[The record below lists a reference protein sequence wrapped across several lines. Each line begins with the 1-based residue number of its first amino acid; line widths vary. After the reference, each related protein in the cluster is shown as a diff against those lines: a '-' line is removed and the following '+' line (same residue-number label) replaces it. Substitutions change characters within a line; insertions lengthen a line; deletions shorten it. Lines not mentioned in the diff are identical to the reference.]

1 MRKKKEA
8 NIRMATGK
16 GMEYTRIK
24 PTGRL
29 NQMNQIEKQPTENRY
44 LQQIISLLQYVYRR
58 IDEEQLTQV
67 AGNIT
72 YTLILGIVPALTVAL
87 AIFTYFPQFEA
98 LQKMVEL
105 YFMRGMIPQG
115 MARDIMDNLT
125 LFASKASSV
134 SIVSSLAMFFTTAM
148 MFNLIENTFNRIW
161 GVQEPRPVFLRLL
174 IYFFIATLGPL
185 LLGGSLYLT
194 SYLYLAARGI
204 VSQLPYLSGIWPVL
218 FLAFISTAAF
228 TFLYRFVPYRCV
240 LWKDAFYGGLFAS
253 IAFEV
258 AKRLF
263 AIFVMQFASY
273 QKIYGAI
280 ALIPMF
286 LIWLY
291 VSSLI
296 MLSGAVLV
304 SSLPDFRSGRWRR
317 VVTPGS
323 QFADALFVMYTLFDA
338 RTERNRSVGWARL
351 QRYASL
357 SGAELENLLLSMK
370 EAGWVRHARQGMRI
384 IFRRRRRTRLRA
396 SLDEWR
402 WIGDANR
409 ITLADVFSRFVF
421 QPNDDDTLSHEIAG
435 MLEKNLNQSLADY
448 FEEMDKRTQSGDSD
462 EKAPES

>member
-1 MRKKKEA
+1 M
-8 NIRMATGK
+8 G
-16 GMEYTRIK
+16 YTRAR
-24 PTGRL
+24 TDRAG
-29 NQMNQIEKQPTENRY
+29 QMNPIEKLHAENRY
-44 LQQIISLLQYVYRR
+44 LQGMISLLQYVYRR
-58 IDEEQLTQV
+58 VDEEQLTQV

-72 YTLILGIVPALTVAL
+72 YTLILGIVPAVAVAL

-98 LQKMVEL
+98 LQKMVEV
-105 YFMRGMIPQG
+105 YFMQGMIPPG
-115 MARDIMDNLT
+115 MAQGILDNLT

-148 MFNLIENTFNRIW
+148 MFNLIESTFNRIW
-161 GVQEPRPVFLRLL
+161 GVQEPRPVLRRLL

-204 VSQLPYLSGIWPVL
+204 VGQLPYLSGIWPIL
-218 FLAFISTAAF
+218 FLALISTVAF
-228 TFLYRFVPYRCV
+228 TFLYYFVPYRRV
-240 LWKDAFYGGLFAS
+240 LWRDAFYGGLFAS
-253 IAFEV
+253 VAFEI

-263 AIFVMQFASY
+263 AVFVMQFASY

-286 LIWLY
+286 LLWLY

-317 VVTPGS
+317 VVMPGS
-323 QFADALFVMYTLFDA
+323 QFADALCVMHTLFDA
-338 RTERNRSVGWARL
+338 CAERNQSVGWTRL

-357 SGAELENLLLSMK
+357 SSAELENLLLSMQ
-370 EAGWVRHARQGMRI
+370 EAGWVKHAKPGMRI
-384 IFRRRRRTRLRA
+384 VFRRRRKALLRA

-402 WIGDANR
+402 WVGDATR

-421 QPNDDDTLSHEIAG
+421 QPDEDDALSHEITRL
-435 MLEKNLNQSLADY
+435 LEKNLDQSLADY
-448 FEEMDKRTQSGDSD
+448 FEEMDKRLQSGGQDGKEQED
-462 EKAPES
+462 K

>member
-1 MRKKKEA
+1 M
-8 NIRMATGK
+8 N
-16 GMEYTRIK
+16 RID
-24 PTGRL
+24 RL
-29 NQMNQIEKQPTENRY
+29 HAKNRY
-44 LQQIISLLQYVYRR
+44 LQGIISLIQYVYRR
-58 IDEEQLTQV
+58 VDEEQLTQV

-72 YTLILGIVPALTVAL
+72 YTLILGIVPALAVAL

-105 YFMRGMIPQG
+105 YFMQGMIPPG
-115 MARDIMDNLT
+115 MARGILDNLA

-161 GVQEPRPVFLRLL
+161 GVQEPRPFFRRML

-194 SYLYLAARGI
+194 SYLYLVGKGI
-204 VSQLPYLSGIWPVL
+204 VGKLPYLNGIWPAL
-218 FLAFISTAAF
+218 FLAFISAAAF
-228 TFLYRFVPYRCV
+228 TFLYRFVPYRRV
-240 LWKDAFYGGLFAS
+240 LWKDAFLGGLFAS
-253 IAFEV
+253 VAFEV

-263 AIFVMQFASY
+263 AVFVMQFASY
-273 QKIYGAI
+273 QRIYGAI

-286 LIWLY
+286 LLWLY

-323 QFADALFVMYTLFDA
+323 QYADALSVMHVLFDA
-338 RTERNRSVGWARL
+338 RAERNQSVGWTRL

-357 SGAELENLLLSMK
+357 SSAELENLLLSMQ
-370 EAGWVRHARQGMRI
+370 EAGWVRHAKQGMRI
-384 IFRRRRRTRLRA
+384 IFRRRRKTVLRA

-402 WIGDANR
+402 WIGDATR

-421 QPNDDDTLSHEIAG
+421 QPDEEDALSCQIIG
-435 MLEKNLNQSLADY
+435 LLEKNLGRSLADY
-448 FEEMDKRTQSGDSD
+448 FEEMDKRALSGDQGVAGR
-462 EKAPES
+462 E

>member
-1 MRKKKEA
+1 
-8 NIRMATGK
+8 
-16 GMEYTRIK
+16 
-24 PTGRL
+24 
-29 NQMNQIEKQPTENRY
+29 MNQIEKLHAENRY
-44 LQQIISLLQYVYRR
+44 LQGLISLLQYVYRR
-58 IDEEQLTQV
+58 VDEEQLTQV

-72 YTLILGIVPALTVAL
+72 YTLILGIVPALAVAL
-87 AIFTYFPQFEA
+87 AIFTYFPQFDA

-105 YFMRGMIPQG
+105 YFMQGMIPPG
-115 MARDIMDNLT
+115 MAQGILDNLT

-161 GVQEPRPVFLRLL
+161 GVQEPRPVLRRLL

-204 VSQLPYLSGIWPVL
+204 VSQLPYLSGIWPIL
-218 FLAFISTAAF
+218 FLAFISAAAF
-228 TFLYRFVPYRCV
+228 TFLYRFVPYRRV

-253 IAFEV
+253 AAFEV

-263 AIFVMQFASY
+263 AVFVMQFASY
-273 QKIYGAI
+273 QRIYGAL

-286 LIWLY
+286 LLWLY

-323 QFADALFVMYTLFDA
+323 QYADALSVMHTLFDA
-338 RTERNRSVGWARL
+338 RAERNQSVGWARL
-351 QRYASL
+351 QRHASL
-357 SGAELENLLLSMK
+357 SSAELENMLLSMQ
-370 EAGWVRHARQGMRI
+370 EAGWVKHAKQGMRI
-384 IFRRRRRTRLRA
+384 IFRRRRKARLRA

-402 WIGDANR
+402 WVGDATS

-421 QPNDDDTLSHEIAG
+421 QPDEDDALSHEIAG
-435 MLEKNLNQSLADY
+435 LLEKNLHRSLADY
-448 FEEMDKRTQSGDSD
+448 FEEMDRKAQSDSED
-462 EKAPES
+462 AKGQKVCGA